1 MGLTGLYHGNEF
13 GVSAGGGARALARK
27 SAPPRAALGLPGRQA
42 GPRTSL
48 SRFTLVTDLGVQVGS
63 RGWLRGA
70 ATCLALCYAA
80 FSFAPGLDPLIGAS
94 PAPVPEEHWDEL
106 QALAITPLAYGA
118 DTGRRMAPTDA
129 VEPLLNAPERPS
141 VELTAMMGQGDSF
154 TRILERAG
162 VASAEAA
169 QVTAMVA
176 EVSDPGAIKPGTIM
190 DVTLGS
196 RAVQS
201 APRPLEALAFR
212 ARLDLKLDIRRID
225 GRLGLTRTSVSVDE
239 SPIRIQ
245 GRVGTSLYRAAR
257 AAGVPA
263 KAVAAYIRALAT
275 QIDIGDLGSDDR
287 FDIVLEHRRAASGE
301 SESGDLLYAGL
312 ERSGASSLQLMPWQ
326 QDGRVQWFEASG
338 VGKARGVLQRPVPGV
353 VSSDFGLRR
362 HPILGYTRMH
372 KGIDFRAGYGTP
384 ILAATD
390 GVVAAAGWAGG
401 YGQQVRINHAG
412 GVTTSYSHMSR
423 MIAEPGSTVR
433 QGQLIGYVGS
443 SGLSTGPHL
452 HYELH
457 VNGVPVDPASI
468 QFATRSQLSGPELA
482 EFRSRLR
489 GLLSIRPGAASGDGS
504 AQLAF

>member
-1 MGLTGLYHGNEF
+1 MYHGSEF
-13 GVSAGGGARALARK
+13 GAAGGGAVSLRAGAVPLGPAPFPLKRDRLARL
-27 SAPPRAALGLPGRQA
+27 R
-42 GPRTSL
+42 SL
-48 SRFTLVTDLGVQVGS
+48 QLVTDLGSGVGT
-63 RGWLRGA
+63 REWLRGA

-80 FSFAPGLDPLIGAS
+80 FSFAPGMEPLIGAS
-94 PAPVPEEHWDEL
+94 PAPIAEENWDEL
-106 QALAITPLAYGA
+106 QALTISPLAYGA

-129 VEPLLNAPERPS
+129 VQPLLDAPERPS
-141 VELTAMMGQGDSF
+141 VELTAMMGFGDSF
-154 TRILERAG
+154 TRALERAG
-162 VASAEAA
+162 IASAEAA
-169 QVTAMVA
+169 RVAAMVSQVTDLD
-176 EVSDPGAIKPGTIM
+176 SIKPGTVM

-196 RAVQS
+196 RARPT

-212 ARLDLKLDIRRID
+212 ARLDLKLSLRRID
-225 GRLGLTRTSVSVDE
+225 GRLVLTQTPILVDGT
-239 SPIRIQ
+239 PLRIQ

-263 KAVAAYIRALAT
+263 KAVESYIRAVAT
-275 QIDIGDLGSDDR
+275 QIDVGELSPDDR
-287 FDIVLEHRRAASGE
+287 FDIVLEHQRAATGE
-301 SESGDLLYAGL
+301 SESGALLYAGL
-312 ERSGASSLQLMPWQ
+312 ERSGAKSLQLMPWR

-372 KGIDFRAGYGTP
+372 KGMDFRAGYGTP

-401 YGQQVRINHAG
+401 YGQQVRLNHAG
-412 GVTTSYSHMSR
+412 GLTTSYSHMSR
-423 MIAEPGSTVR
+423 IIAEPGSRVR

-457 VNGVPVDPASI
+457 VNGVPVDPASV
-468 QFATRSQLSGPELA
+468 QFATRAQLSGSELA
-482 EFRSRLR
+482 AFRARLR
-489 GLLSIRPGAASGDGS
+489 ALLSIQPGAAPTM
-504 AQLAF
+504 ATARLAF